1 MVNPDDERVNIVV
14 SVDGR
19 WADSMGA
26 VGEQLARA
34 GMDVEESLDALATV
48 TGSIPASSVPA
59 LRALEEVSAVE
70 VERTYQIAPPDADVQ

>member
-1 MVNPDDERVNIVV
+1 M

-19 WADSMGA
+19 WADSMEA
-26 VGEQLARA
+26 VSKQLARA

-48 TGSIPASSVPA
+48 TGSISASSVPA

-70 VERTYQIAPPDADVQ
+70 VERTYQIAPPDADIQ